1 MRPLV
6 GISPD
11 REVGAVRASIGD
23 AYLEA
28 IVKAGGLPTVL
39 AHDASLIPEYV
50 ASLDAF
56 VIPGGDDPEL
66 ERFGI
71 TTDPRARRM
80 SPVRQAFDLA
90 LLDALAKEAPE
101 KPVLGICLGMQLM
114 ALHAG
119 GTLDQFLPDVL
130 EDATVHAEDRVHPVI
145 ACAESAA
152 LDLGGPATVVSRH
165 RQAVRDPGR
174 VRAIARA
181 PDGVLEAIDD
191 PARRFYLGIQWHPER
206 TADERAGLRVYERLV
221 AAARR

>member
-11 REVGAVRASIGD
+11 RETGAARASIGD

-28 IVKAGGLPTVL
+28 IARAGGLPVVL
-39 AHDASLIPEYV
+39 SHEATLIPAYV

-56 VIPGGDDPEL
+56 VIPGGDDPEM
-66 ERFGI
+66 ERFGV

-90 LLDALAKEAPE
+90 LLDALAKEAAD

-130 EDATVHAEDRVHPVI
+130 EGAAAHTEDRAHEVI

-152 LDLGGPATVVSRH
+152 LDLCGPATVVSRH
-165 RQAVRDPGR
+165 RQAVRDPGTL
-174 VRAIARA
+174 RAIARA
-181 PDGVLEAIDD
+181 PDGVLEAIDA
-191 PARRFYLGIQWHPER
+191 PSRRFYLGVQWHPER
-206 TADERAGLRVYERLV
+206 TDDPRAGLRVYERLV
-221 AAARR
+221 AAAR